1 MAYNILDLGSLNKNL
16 SVAFA
21 ITNCG
26 QVAGWV
32 DSPVP
37 PATLGAPV
45 PFVWTQGFMHLLPLA
60 GPAVSGQAFDLNGQ
74 GQVVGNTYNTVV
86 TRATRWQGGVM
97 QLLPFLG
104 DVANGRS
111 INDCGSVAGDGAT
124 VTNIQ
129 AWCDPG
135 GRLNPIPPSNSR
147 QADRYCRAYGIS
159 NRESR
164 PDRWRVRYWAAYLF
178 SPCIR
183 AAAGRNACLS
193 LGQGHRPD
201 LGTLHAN
208 EGSEAYGIND
218 KKQVVGR
225 SGNHAFLWHNGA
237 MTDLGA
243 GAAYNINSNAAVIGD
258 SFLWHGGARTAL
270 TALLPANS
278 GWSSLE
284 GRDINDNGEIVG
296 TGVHSGN
303 TRAFLMWP

>member
-147 QADRYCRAYGIS
+147 QADRYCRAYGIN
-159 NRESR
+159 NRGQIVGGSDTGL
-164 PDRWRVRYWAAYLF
+164 PISFPPAYA
-178 SPCIR
+178 PPPV
-183 AAAGRNACLS
+183 GMHACLWDK
-193 LGQGHRPD
+193 GIAQD